1 MAPLISILLEFL
13 YILIAGIMAGFLGT
27 LTGLGGGTI
36 LVPVLTLFLAVP
48 VVFAAGA
55 SIVSTIA
62 TSTGGAFRFL
72 KEKIPNVK
80 IALCLLVASSIG
92 AIIGSLTLVTVSKSP
107 YIWTI
112 YVIFGIVLLVSLLP
126 VVTKATRGKPREI
139 PEDRSTRLFK
149 LYGSYYDYR
158 LKKTV
163 EYHGVRLWLGEII
176 MFFTGFISGLLGIG
190 GGALNVLTMDWAMN
204 LPIKVATTTS
214 NFMIGITAATGSSIY
229 WFNGFIQ
236 PFLTAGTV
244 IGVIIGATIGS
255 KVLVKISDA
264 RIRWIFF
271 WILSFLGIQMV
282 YKGYS
287 MGQGLTGAM
296 TSYIGYALSS
306 TVSVILVFLLY
317 VKIRRA
323 SNVQG

>member
-112 YVIFGIVLLVSLLP
+112 YIIFGIVLLVSLLP
-126 VVTKATRGKPREI
+126 VVTKATRGMPREI